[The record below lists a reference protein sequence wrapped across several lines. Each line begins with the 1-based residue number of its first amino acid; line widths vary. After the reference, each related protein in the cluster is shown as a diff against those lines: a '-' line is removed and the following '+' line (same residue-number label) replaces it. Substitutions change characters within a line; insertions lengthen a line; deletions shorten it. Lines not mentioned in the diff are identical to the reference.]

1 MFEPGA
7 LGDAYIDGRWIGGGR
22 RFAVMNPATGA
33 AIAEVADLGAGEVQG
48 AIDAAA
54 AALPGWAART
64 ADERGEVLRRWA
76 GLMLE
81 HQEALA
87 RLLTAEQGKP
97 LAEARGEVAFGA
109 SFLTWFAEEARRAY
123 GEVIPSPF
131 GGKRYLTL
139 RQPCGVAAAITPWNF
154 PVAMLARKLAPALAV
169 GCTMVAKPA
178 EETPLCALAL
188 AALGEQA
195 GVPAGVFNVVTTLD
209 AAGAGA
215 VLCASPV
222 VRVLSFTGST
232 EVGRKLY
239 AQCAPTIKKLALEL
253 GGNAPVLVFDDAD
266 FDSAIDHVIAAKF
279 RNAGQT
285 CVCANRVYV
294 QDGIHDRFVAALASR
309 AAAMQ
314 VGPGD
319 VAGSVIGPLINAQAV
334 RKVARLVADCVAK
347 GARVECG
354 GAGDNQGP
362 LFYRPTVLS
371 GVGLGM
377 DILREE
383 VFGPVAPVVR
393 FSGEKE
399 AIGAANDSEVGLAA
413 YAFTQNAGRA
423 WRLAD
428 KLQAGIVAIN
438 DGLPSNAAAPF
449 GGVKQSGLGREGG
462 RQGLDE
468 YVDVKYVC
476 MGIG

>member
-1 MFEPGA
+1 MFDPSA
-7 LGDAYIDGRWIGGGR
+7 LGAAYINGRWIDGAR
-22 RFAVMNPATGA
+22 RFAVTNPATGA
-33 AIAEVADLGAGEVQG
+33 AIAEVADLGPAEVQT

-54 AALPGWAART
+54 AALPAWAARP
-64 ADERGEVLRRWA
+64 ADERGQMLRRWA
-76 GLMLE
+76 ALMLE

-109 SFLTWFAEEARRAY
+109 SFLIWFAEEARRVY

-131 GGKRYLTL
+131 GAKRYLTL

-154 PVAMLARKLAPALAV
+154 PIGMLARKLAPALAV

-195 GVPAGVFNVVTTLD
+195 GIPPGVFNVVTTLD
-209 AAGAGA
+209 AAGAGG

-232 EVGRKLY
+232 EVGRILY

-266 FDSAIDHVIAAKF
+266 CDSAIDHVIAAKF

-294 QDGIHDRFVAALASR
+294 QSGIHDRFVTTLAAR

-319 VAGSVIGPLINAQAV
+319 MEGSVIGPLINAQAV
-334 RKVARLVADCVAK
+334 QKVERLVADCLAK
-347 GARVECG
+347 GARLECG
-354 GAGDNQGP
+354 GAADNQGP

-371 GVGLGM
+371 GIAPGM

-393 FSGEKE
+393 FADEQQ
-399 AIGAANDSEVGLAA
+399 AIAAANESEVGLAA
-413 YAFTQNAGRA
+413 YGFTQNAARA
-423 WRLAD
+423 WRLAER
-428 KLQAGIVAIN
+428 LQAGIVAIN
-438 DGLPSNAAAPF
+438 DGLPSNAVAPF
-449 GGVKQSGLGREGG
+449 GGIKQSGLGREGG

>member
-1 MFEPGA
+1 MFDPSA
-7 LGDAYIDGRWIGGGR
+7 LGAAYINGRWIDGAR
-22 RFAVMNPATGA
+22 RFAVTNPATGA
-33 AIAEVADLGAGEVQG
+33 AIAEVADLGPAEAQT

-54 AALPGWAART
+54 AALPAWAARP
-64 ADERGEVLRRWA
+64 ADERGQMLRRWA
-76 GLMLE
+76 ALILE

-109 SFLTWFAEEARRAY
+109 SFLIWFAEEARRVY

-139 RQPCGVAAAITPWNF
+139 RQPSGVAAAITPWNF
-154 PVAMLARKLAPALAV
+154 PIGMLARKLAPALAV

-178 EETPLCALAL
+178 EETPLCALAM

-195 GVPAGVFNVVTTLD
+195 GLPPGVFNVVTTLD
-209 AAGAGA
+209 AAGAGG

-232 EVGRKLY
+232 EVGRILY

-266 FDSAIDHVIAAKF
+266 CDSAIDHVIAAKF

-294 QDGIHDRFVAALASR
+294 QDGIHDRFVAALTGR
-309 AAAMQ
+309 AAAMR
-314 VGPGD
+314 VGAGD
-319 VAGSVIGPLINAQAV
+319 AEGSVIGPLINAQAV
-334 RKVARLVADCVAK
+334 QKVERLVADCLAK
-347 GARVECG
+347 GARLECG
-354 GAGDNQGP
+354 GAADNQGP

-371 GVGLGM
+371 GITPGM

-393 FSGEKE
+393 FADEQE
-399 AIGAANDSEVGLAA
+399 AIAAANDSEVGLAA
-413 YAFTQNAGRA
+413 YGFTQNAGRA
-423 WRLAD
+423 WRLAER
-428 KLQAGIVAIN
+428 LQAGIVAIN
-438 DGLPSNAAAPF
+438 DGLPSNAVAPF
-449 GGVKQSGLGREGG
+449 GGIKQSGLGREGG